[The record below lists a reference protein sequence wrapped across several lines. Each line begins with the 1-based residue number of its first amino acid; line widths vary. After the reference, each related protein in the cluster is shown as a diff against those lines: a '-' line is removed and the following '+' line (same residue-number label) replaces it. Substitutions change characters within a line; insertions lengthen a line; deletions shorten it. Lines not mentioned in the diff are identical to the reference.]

1 MTNWCPIH
9 VPFQERRLVRALGC
23 TWDARLQQ
31 WGCTSTQYRH
41 KSFKRYR
48 TRQFGT
54 ARVFVSFN
62 EIQHAKLLGCRWVPQ
77 SKWWVYD
84 VPDDDALVE
93 PWIAARLEPPEMAY
107 FRVPF
112 DQRDVA
118 KSAGAQFD
126 RERKLWCLPTR
137 GQPHPPQ
144 RQTRPLDL
152 AEDPPR
158 VPGLDGVGLDD
169 RKGAFDAH
177 FSSPWCGPV
186 GRAGAS
192 KPGTWGGSAR
202 LEWAG

>member
-144 RQTRPLDL
+144 LAAYAVVLPQVIAESAAAAPAAAAVPL
-152 AEDPPR
+152 AAAAAP
-158 VPGLDGVGLDD
+158 
-169 RKGAFDAH
+169 A
-177 FSSPWCGPV
+177 
-186 GRAGAS
+186 AG
-192 KPGTWGGSAR
+192 TT
-202 LEWAG
+202 